1 MLRPGARSKKIVLVL
16 TALVVMVAVASL
28 MVTPAFAATT
38 YTFPILNNS
47 NLQFYLYYSGSTTGS
62 ATILGSSYYTDSI
75 TNETI
80 NGVNYIKLTKT
91 FIRAYTTNLYQYWR
105 LQLPIE
111 SFITASPGW
120 NYWRVT
126 FAIQMTSTD
135 SWTDSME
142 AVRLSVTPSNDSTAQ
157 AVDATLLSVTE
168 ANGFYLFDYLLDIDD
183 PIFENA
189 TVNNLFIYTPRVYNA
204 GGWQVGD
211 SYTFRISD
219 VVFTQ
224 VSTVEYEQLEQ
235 MQQSNQI
242 QQGIS
247 DTLNNGTQANQN
259 ANQQGSQAADNF
271 NNTVGDYSDLNNALD
286 KPEAGADFSTDFG
299 EITQDAYN
307 ASFVASTLGALY
319 DNPAII
325 YSMLLTAS
333 FCVLGYIL
341 YGKRI

>member
-1 MLRPGARSKKIVLVL
+1 MFRPGARSKKIVLVL

-28 MVTPAFAATT
+28 MVTPAFAAGAYSLDWMSYVHDAVSAGTIE
-38 YTFPILNNS
+38 YIAYQGSS
-47 NLQFYLYYSGSTTGS
+47 NVISSFTPSVTDFGIQFRGWVSNGKLYYFG
-62 ATILGSSYYTDSI
+62 AKVP
-75 TNETI
+75 I
-80 NGVNYIKLTKT
+80 NLTVNDDYV
-91 FIRAYTTNLYQYWR
+91 
-105 LQLPIE
+105 
-111 SFITASPGW
+111 
-120 NYWRVT
+120 NYWRVSCKIFGIDT
-126 FAIQMTSTD
+126 TYFSYQYDVSSGDITRQSAPSLTYTNGSSTTTVQLPRQTISSD
-135 SWTDSME
+135 GSYVIID
-142 AVRLSVTPSNDSTAQ
+142 
-157 AVDATLLSVTE
+157 
-168 ANGFYLFDYLLDIDD
+168 FYLEVDSIITIQSLQAGLFMQSTSNQSAY
-183 PIFENA
+183 PFIFRVEDL
-189 TVNNLFIYTPRVYNA
+189 TVTSVNEL
-204 GGWQVGD
+204 Q
-211 SYTFRISD
+211 
-219 VVFTQ
+219 
-224 VSTVEYEQLEQ
+224 YEQWLT